1 MPNKPHSSDWD
12 RNFGSNARRRRGPIA
27 LFVTLMLVLT
37 FLAIIAMGA
46 SFGVDRYRQSVV
58 AQSLTATP
66 LWEKY
71 YADQTAT
78 ALANAATAVPT
89 SQPTLNVARA
99 GNLRSEPRIAPE
111 TIVGQ
116 VAPGETLAVLES
128 RTVEDQLWY
137 HVRLNNPAGQ
147 EGWVN
152 SSLVTPPTP

>member
-1 MPNKPHSSDWD
+1 MPNKLHSSDWE

-27 LFVTLMLVLT
+27 LFVTLTLVLS
-37 FLAIIAMGA
+37 FLAIMAIGA
-46 SFGVDRYRQSVV
+46 RFGVDRYRQSVV

-78 ALANAATAVPT
+78 ALAKAPTAAPT
-89 SQPTLNVARA
+89 SQTTLNVARP

-111 TIVGQ
+111 TIVGE
-116 VAPGETLAVLES
+116 VAAGDTLAVIES

-137 HVRLNNPAGQ
+137 HVRLNNPAAQ

-152 SSLVTPPTP
+152 SALVAPPAP